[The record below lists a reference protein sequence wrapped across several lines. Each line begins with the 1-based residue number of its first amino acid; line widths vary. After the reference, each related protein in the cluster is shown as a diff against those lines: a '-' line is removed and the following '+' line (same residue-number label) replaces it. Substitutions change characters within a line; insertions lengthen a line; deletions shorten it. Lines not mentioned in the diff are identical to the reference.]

1 MNEID
6 ARNVLLIRAFETAPA
21 TPQWDEDDR
30 EWASRTAAGIEGENA
45 SIEGFVSRR
54 ASLAT
59 ERLAGRVPAV
69 AHALAAVK
77 WRPAA
82 GWLVVAAA
90 FFAGMLLDA
99 VSADQR
105 INILAPP
112 ILAILV
118 WNLAVYLLLAAR
130 ALPGA
135 RPPPSAQDSA
145 VRPRLMQRLIA
156 RLMLGVPRSL
166 LRADTDA
173 PLVIFVR
180 QWLQAASSLN
190 LSRALSVL
198 HYAAAAFALGAL
210 AGLYTRGLAFEYLAG
225 WESTFLT
232 VEHVQGLLRV
242 VLSPASLLTGIPLPD
257 ATRLAAIRLPAG
269 TGENAANWIHLYAV
283 TVLLAVVLP
292 RAVLGGWEALLARRK
307 AVRLQLP
314 LTDGYFQNLQRRH
327 SGDAAHVRVVPYSYR
342 LSPEGLR
349 GLRRLMQLVYGDQTE
364 VAVSPSV
371 TLGGED
377 HLLASASAAAA
388 APASAASAPVSAS
401 AAPTTPGAALT
412 IALFSLAATPEA
424 ENHAAFLAALAA
436 TLPHD
441 ATIVA
446 LVDESSFIRRFGAAS
461 GRLAD
466 RRATWRR
473 ILATRVDIEPV
484 FVSLEAEDLGEARS
498 RLAELLD
505 ELSARLVQ
513 NARFRAGAK
522 ASA

>member
-1 MNEID
+1 MQPIDMNEID
-6 ARNVLLIRAFETAPA
+6 ARNALLIRAFETAPA

-45 SIEGFVSRR
+45 SAEAFVSRR
-54 ASLAT
+54 AGLAA

-69 AHALAAVK
+69 AHALAAVE

-90 FFAGMLLDA
+90 FLAGMLLDA

-118 WNLAVYLLLAAR
+118 WNLAVYLLLVFR
-130 ALPGA
+130 ALLGA
-135 RPPPSAQDSA
+135 RPPPAQDSA
-145 VRPRLMQRLIA
+145 AHPGLMQRLIA

-166 LRADTDA
+166 LKADADA
-173 PLVIFVR
+173 PLVVFVR

-190 LSRALSVL
+190 TSRALSVL
-198 HYAAAAFALGAL
+198 HYAAAAFAFGAL

-225 WESTFLT
+225 WESTFLK
-232 VEHVQGLLRV
+232 VEHVHGLLQF
-242 VLSPASLLTGIPLPD
+242 VLGPAAFMTGIPLPD
-257 ATRLAAIRLPAG
+257 AARLAAIRLPSG
-269 TGENAANWIHLYAV
+269 TGENAASWIHLYAV
-283 TVLLAVVLP
+283 TVLLVVGLP
-292 RAVLGGWEALLARRK
+292 RVALGGWEALLARRK
-307 AVRLQLP
+307 AVRLQVP

-342 LSPEGLR
+342 LSTEGTR
-349 GLRRLMQLVYGDQTE
+349 GLKRLMQMVYGDETE
-364 VAVSPSV
+364 VAVSPPV

-377 HLLASASAAAA
+377 RLLAPASASAA
-388 APASAASAPVSAS
+388 PASTSTPA
-401 AAPTTPGAALT
+401 PGAALT
-412 IALFSLAATPEA
+412 VALFSLAATPEA
-424 ENHAAFLAALAA
+424 ENHAAFLAALAG
-436 TLPHD
+436 TLPAE

-473 ILATRVDIEPV
+473 ILASRVDIEPV

-498 RLAELLD
+498 RLGELLD